1 MLAGNDCGTMVKK
14 GAGTRERRDVGP
26 NHMYSIDI
34 VAPLRSPFDREVCT
48 EEVSQPVDI
57 ELLMDESSCE
67 RVS

>member
-1 MLAGNDCGTMVKK
+1 M
-14 GAGTRERRDVGP
+14 RERRDVGP

-34 VAPLRSPFDREVCT
+34 VAPLHSPFDREVCT

-57 ELLMDESSCE
+57 ELLMDDSSYE